1 MENSKIFINGKN
13 RNKPFK
19 MNYKVFGNGG
29 ERCLF
34 IMGFL
39 LSGKYWIS
47 TIKYF
52 LENNPNKYSIC
63 IYDHV
68 GVGESE
74 FNGVSSI
81 NDFASDANELI
92 EHLKWEKVN
101 IVGVSMGSS
110 IAYELSLIAPKI
122 IKTLNLVSFPPN
134 INYGFLFQKGAQ
146 QLYLL
151 DYIAKK
157 NKVDPSNYLIDLLYS
172 QSFLNSPSRIKQYG
186 NNREFILPLL
196 SKMYN
201 ERKTISTPIM
211 ISTMLAMIKYKIK
224 PYNKIKEKVLNRP
237 FPIVMFFGTHDK
249 FIDCKRVIKTIDII
263 QPNLIYICENS
274 GHSLQL
280 EDVLQF
286 NKVTQNFFNYNLN
299 SNKNRPEFL
308 IQKVLKKNQLTN
320 NDEYTKRVFN
330 ESIKEINF
338 EKININNNNNN
349 NNNLINNNNNNN
361 FNFLNNFNIIKNRN
375 LNLNLNNNILFQRF
389 STFSNNLNNF
399 NKNLNLTILKS
410 ISNNLILNL
419 KKFK

>member
-1 MENSKIFINGKN
+1 MENSKYFINGKN
-13 RNKPFK
+13 RNQPFR
-19 MNYKVFGNGG
+19 MSYKVFGNG
-29 ERCLF
+29 EEKCLF
-34 IMGFL
+34 IMGL
-39 LSGKYWIS
+39 LLGGKYWLS

-52 LENNPNKYSIC
+52 LESNPNKYSIC
-63 IYDHV
+63 IFDHV
-68 GVGESE
+68 GVGDSG

-92 EHLKWEKVN
+92 EHLKWDKVN

-110 IAYELSLIAPKI
+110 IAYELSLIAPSI

-146 QLYLL
+146 QLYFI
-151 DYIAKK
+151 DYFAKK

-201 ERKTISTPIM
+201 ERQKLSPLIIV
-211 ISTMLAMIKYKIK
+211 STMLALIKYKIK

-237 FPIVMFFGTHDK
+237 FPIVMFFGTDDK
-249 FIDCKRVIKTIDII
+249 FIDWKRVIKTYDII

-286 NKVTQNFFNYNLN
+286 NKVTQNFFNYNLKVDTN
-299 SNKNRPEFL
+299 NRPQFL
-308 IQKVLKKNQLTN
+308 NQKVLKKNELTN
-320 NDEYTKRVFN
+320 NDEYTKRVFK
-330 ESIKEINF
+330 ESMQEIKVEN
-338 EKININNNNNN
+338 KTNNNNY
-349 NNNLINNNNNNN
+349 
-361 FNFLNNFNIIKNRN
+361 NIIKNRN
-375 LNLNLNNNILFQRF
+375 FNLNYNIIYEKI
-389 STFSNNLNNF
+389 STFSNNINNF
-399 NKNLNLTILKS
+399 NKNLKLTILKT

>member
-1 MENSKIFINGKN
+1 MENSNIFINVKN
-13 RNKPFK
+13 RNQPFK
-19 MNYKVFGNGG
+19 MNYKVFGDG
-29 ERCLF
+29 EEKCLF
-34 IMGFL
+34 IMGL
-39 LSGKYWIS
+39 LLGGKYWLS

-110 IAYELSLIAPKI
+110 IAYELSLMAPSI

-146 QLYLL
+146 QLYLI

-201 ERKTISTPIM
+201 ERKTISPSII
-211 ISTMLAMIKYKIK
+211 ISTMFAMIKYKIK

-249 FIDCKRVIKTIDII
+249 FIDCKRVIKTYDII

-286 NKVTQNFFNYNLN
+286 NKVTQNFFNYNLKSNN
-299 SNKNRPEFL
+299 SRPEFL
-308 IQKVLKKNQLTN
+308 NQKILKKNELTN
-320 NDEYTKRVFN
+320 NDEYTKRVFK
-330 ESIKEINF
+330 ESIKDINF
-338 EKININNNNNN
+338 
-349 NNNLINNNNNNN
+349 NNNNNNN
-361 FNFLNNFNIIKNRN
+361 FNNNNINNNNFLNNLNIIKNKN
-375 LNLNLNNNILFQRF
+375 LNNILFQRF

>member
-1 MENSKIFINGKN
+1 MENSKFFINGKN
-13 RNKPFK
+13 RNQPFK
-19 MNYKVFGNGG
+19 MSYKVFGNG
-29 ERCLF
+29 EEKCLF
-34 IMGFL
+34 IMGL
-39 LSGKYWIS
+39 LLGGKYWLS

-52 LENNPNKYSIC
+52 LESNPNKYSIC

-68 GVGESE
+68 GVGESGY
-74 FNGVSSI
+74 NGVSSI

-101 IVGVSMGSS
+101 IVGLSMGSS
-110 IAYELSLIAPKI
+110 IAYELSLISPNI

-134 INYGFLFQKGAQ
+134 INYGFLFVKGAQ
-146 QLYLL
+146 KLYFL

-157 NKVDPSNYLIDLLYS
+157 NNVHPSNYLIDLLYS

-201 ERKTISTPIM
+201 ERQKLSLTIRF
-211 ISTMLAMIKYKIK
+211 STMLALIKYKIK

-237 FPIVMFFGTHDK
+237 FPIVMFFGTDDK
-249 FIDCKRVIKTIDII
+249 FIDWKRVIKTYDTI
-263 QPNLIYICENS
+263 QPNLIYFCENS

-286 NKVTQNFFNYNLN
+286 NKVTQNFFNYNLKQ
-299 SNKNRPEFL
+299 SNRPEFL
-308 IQKVLKKNQLTN
+308 NQKVLYKSELTN

-330 ESIKEINF
+330 ESINEIKLNQLN
-338 EKININNNNNN
+338 IQINNQLKNNNITNNLKN
-349 NNNLINNNNNNN
+349 NNIINN
-361 FNFLNNFNIIKNRN
+361 IKNRN
-375 LNLNLNNNILFQRF
+375 YNLNNNILFQRF
-389 STFSNNLNNF
+389 SMFTNNLNNF
-399 NKNLNLTILKS
+399 NKNLNITILKTLS
-410 ISNNLILNL
+410 SNLILNL